1 MRTFDV
7 QSIEI
12 QAPFETTF
20 EYIAD
25 PRTLPEWTQA
35 FASVNGR
42 HAVMRTPGGTE
53 EIGLEVIASRQNGVI
68 DWKMIFANGQ
78 IASAWSRL
86 VSHGDNRVIYTFVLP
101 APPVP
106 LERLEG
112 ALAEQSQT
120 LATELAMLTRV
131 LEGGRRARER

>member
-7 QSIEI
+7 QSTEI
-12 QAPFETTF
+12 QAPFESAFT
-20 EYIAD
+20 YIAD
-25 PRTLPEWTQA
+25 PRTLPEWTHA

-42 HAVMRTPGGTE
+42 RAVMRTPGGTE
-53 EIGLEVIASRQNGVI
+53 QVGLEVIASRDSGVI
-68 DWKMIFANGQ
+68 DWKMIFSDGQ

-86 VSHGDNRVIYTFVLP
+86 VSHREDRVTYTFVLP

-106 LERLEG
+106 LETLEG
-112 ALAEQSQT
+112 ALAEQSKT

-131 LEGGRRARER
+131 LEGRPTRER